1 MTTTN
6 KYMSPYTDFGFK
18 KLFGTE
24 ANKDL
29 LIDFLNQLIRE
40 QGRITDITYLRNEHV
55 GRSPADRRAVFDL
68 FCTNERGEK
77 FIVEMQRAK
86 QKYFKD
92 RSVYYSSFPIQEQA
106 MAGNTWDFQLKS
118 VYFVGILDFVFDE
131 DRDDDEYCYYHE
143 VKLMDVNRKN
153 VFYDKLTFIYLEM
166 PKFRKTEQE
175 LKTHFDK
182 WLYAIKHLSI
192 LEERPAKLRE
202 RVFGRLFRIAEIAC
216 FTPEE
221 ASVYEDS
228 LKVYRDLK
236 NVIDTAVE
244 EAREEARE
252 KGLKEGLQE
261 GIQKGIQEGI
271 QKGEA
276 LGLTK
281 GRTEEKA
288 EVAARCAREGMSTEF
303 IAKVTG
309 LSVKE
314 ITVILEKQVK

>member
-1 MTTTN
+1 
-6 KYMSPYTDFGFK
+6 
-18 KLFGTE
+18 
-24 ANKDL
+24 
-29 LIDFLNQLIRE
+29 
-40 QGRITDITYLRNEHV
+40 
-55 GRSPADRRAVFDL
+55 
-68 FCTNERGEK
+68 
-77 FIVEMQRAK
+77 
-86 QKYFKD
+86 
-92 RSVYYSSFPIQEQA
+92 
-106 MAGNTWDFQLKS
+106 
-118 VYFVGILDFVFDE
+118 
-131 DRDDDEYCYYHE
+131 
-143 VKLMDVNRKN
+143 
-153 VFYDKLTFIYLEM
+153 M

-182 WLYAIKHLSI
+182 WLYAIKHLSA

-202 RVFGRLFRIAEIAC
+202 RVFGRLFHIAEIAC

-252 KGLKEGLQE
+252 KGL
-261 GIQKGIQEGI
+261 QEGI
-271 QKGEA
+271 QKGEV

-288 EVAARCAREGMSTEF
+288 EVAARCAREGMSTEL

-309 LSVKE
+309 LSFKE
-314 ITVILEKQVK
+314 ITVILEKQVE